1 MFGKRVKLFRLLGFE
16 VRIDASWIVIAV
28 LIAWSLSTGL
38 FPFHYKNLSIQTY
51 WLMGIV
57 GAVGLFLSIIVHE
70 FCHSLVAR
78 KYGIPMKGITLF
90 IFGGVAEMG
99 DEPSSAKAEFMM
111 AAAGPLS
118 SILIALVFYG
128 MYTTSR
134 GTLPESISGVIEYL
148 AYINGI
154 LAAFNLVPA
163 FPLDGGRIL
172 RSILWGLKKNL
183 SWATRISASIG
194 SAFGI
199 LLIILGVYHV
209 LSGDFIGGMWWF
221 LIGMFLQGAAKASY
235 QQLVTR
241 KALEGEPVRRFM
253 QKNPVT
259 VGPSTSLEHL
269 VEDYIYQ
276 YHFKM
281 FPVTEDTDKLI
292 GCITT
297 KQVKEIPREAWRTKT
312 VVEVAAPCS
321 AENTIEPGADS
332 VQALALMRKYNSSR
346 LLVAEAGHLV
356 GIITLKDLMKFLA
369 LKVELNEPGT

>member
-1 MFGKRVKLFRLLGFE
+1 MFGKRIKLFKLLGFE
-16 VRIDASWIVIAV
+16 VRVDLSWVIIAI

-38 FPFHYKNLSIQTY
+38 FPFRFKNLSVQTY

-57 GAVGLFLSIIVHE
+57 GAVGLFLSIIIHE

-78 KYGIPMKGITLF
+78 KYGVPMKGITLF

-99 DEPSSAKAEFMM
+99 DEPRTAKAEFIM
-111 AAAGPLS
+111 AGVGPVS
-118 SILIALVFYG
+118 SIAIALVFYG
-128 MYTTSR
+128 IFTWGKASF
-134 GTLPESISGVIEYL
+134 PPPVNGVIGYL
-148 AYINGI
+148 AWINAI
-154 LAAFNLVPA
+154 LAGFNLVPA
-163 FPLDGGRIL
+163 FPLDGGRML
-172 RSILWGLKKNL
+172 RSALWGWKKNL
-183 SWATRISASIG
+183 RWATRVSANIG
-194 SAFGI
+194 STFGI
-199 LLIILGVYHV
+199 LLIILGALQV
-209 LSGDFIGGMWWF
+209 LTGNFIGGMWWF

-259 VGPSTSLEHL
+259 VAPSTSLERL

-297 KQVKEIPREAWRTKT
+297 KQVKEIPREVWGTKT